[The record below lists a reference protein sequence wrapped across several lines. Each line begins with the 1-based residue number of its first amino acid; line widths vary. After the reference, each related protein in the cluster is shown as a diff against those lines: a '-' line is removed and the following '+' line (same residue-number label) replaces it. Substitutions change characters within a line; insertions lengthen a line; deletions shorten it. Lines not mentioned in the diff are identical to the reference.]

1 MVGKGAVVLL
11 VGIVVISTVPI
22 TAGAAPGTVAQE
34 NALVDVEE
42 CAELGVTD
50 VGIRA
55 HAGVG
60 DNGSVDVGAGVGIG
74 CDDED
79 VTLPPEDPSIPPT
92 PTPTATPTATPTPTP
107 TATPTPSPTPSP
119 TPTEAPTQT
128 PTPTPTAAPTSTPT
142 STPAS
147 TPASTAEPT
156 ATESPASTATSTDD
170 SDDDGTTRLVDWSIE
185 PVRVTAGETVSLNAT
200 FENTRDLGS
209 DTVPV
214 VLTVNGEVE
223 ARRMVRVPGGETR
236 SATVEYRVEESGTY
250 RVGIEDGGSR
260 TVVVEP
266 VSTEKSATETEVA
279 TASPSSPTATQA
291 PTGGPSEE
299 LSGFDWRILAV
310 LVLAIAGAAGVY
322 LARTL

>member
-1 MVGKGAVVLL
+1 MLGKGAVVLL

-22 TAGAAPGTVAQE
+22 PAGAASGNVAQE
-34 NALVDVEE
+34 NALVDIEE
-42 CAELGVTD
+42 CAELGVAD

-60 DNGSVDVGAGVGIG
+60 DNGSVDAGAGVGIG

-79 VTLPPEDPSIPPT
+79 VTVPPEDPPISP
-92 PTPTATPTATPTPTP
+92 TPTATPTPTS
-107 TATPTPSPTPSP
+107 TATPTPSPTP
-119 TPTEAPTQT
+119 TAAPTQT
-128 PTPTPTAAPTSTPT
+128 PTPTPTAAPTSTPA

-147 TPASTAEPT
+147 TPVSTAEPT
-156 ATESPASTATSTDD
+156 ATQSSTSTATPTDD
-170 SDDDGTTRLVDWSIE
+170 SDDEGTTRLVDWSIE

-200 FENTRDLGS
+200 FENTRNLGS
-209 DTVPV
+209 DMVPV
-214 VLTVNGEVE
+214 ALTVNGEVE

-260 TVVVEP
+260 RVVVEA
-266 VSTEKSATETEVA
+266 VSTEEAATETEVA
-279 TASPSSPTATQA
+279 TASPSSPKVTES
-291 PTGGPSEE
+291 PTGSPREE
-299 LSGFDWRILAV
+299 LSGFDWRILGV
-310 LVLAIAGAAGVY
+310 LVLAVAGAAGVY

>member
-1 MVGKGAVVLL
+1 MLGKGAVVLL

-22 TAGAAPGTVAQE
+22 TAGAAPVTVAQG
-34 NALVDVEE
+34 NPLVDIEE

-60 DNGSVDVGAGVGIG
+60 DNGSVDFGAGVSIG

-92 PTPTATPTATPTPTP
+92 ETPTP
-107 TATPTPSPTPSP
+107 TATPTPTSTATPTSSPTPSP
-119 TPTEAPTQT
+119 TSTPAPTRT

-147 TPASTAEPT
+147 TPVSTAEPT
-156 ATESPASTATSTDD
+156 ATQSSASTATPTDD
-170 SDDDGTTRLVDWSIE
+170 SDDEGTTRLVDWSIE

-200 FENTRDLGS
+200 FENTRDMGS
-209 DTVPV
+209 DTVPIA
-214 VLTVNGEVE
+214 LTVNGEVE

-266 VSTEKSATETEVA
+266 VSTEESATETEVA

-310 LVLAIAGAAGVY
+310 LVLAVAAAAGVY